1 MIIAQTGHVCQTFP
15 LLRCTL
21 CVCMARG
28 HAPESCQSQPLN
40 SQKSTTTTTTVQTQK
55 SVFVFARIT
64 SSFFRP
70 ISFHEDPPWAILAFF
85 LRFFFLP
92 NDFNFINATSS
103 IDGMILRAEVCFPI
117 FFYSFSRKAP
127 RKSLDLLWRFFLV
140 LPLVTRRLFSREILE
155 SKTQL
160 I

>member
-1 MIIAQTGHVCQTFP
+1 MSNISIAS
-15 LLRCTL
+15 LYSL
-21 CVCMARG
+21 CVYGPRTCSG
-28 HAPESCQSQPLN
+28 ILS
-40 SQKSTTTTTTVQTQK
+40 KSTSQQSEVNDDDDDCPNTKVCVCICT
-55 SVFVFARIT
+55 
-64 SSFFRP
+64 
-70 ISFHEDPPWAILAFF
+70 DY
-85 LRFFFLP
+85 FFFFPADFVPRRSSLGNPCFLFEIFFP

-140 LPLVTRRLFSREILE
+140 LPLVTRRLFSREMLE